1 MKLLLAWERLPVPAQ
16 AGIAFPL
23 CVVILFLF
31 HLGPLNQPVMRA
43 VFYGFFWSVLA
54 TPVVVLASQNEARK
68 RRQGDGS
75 VHGS

>member
-23 CVVILFLF
+23 LVVILFLF
-31 HLGPLNQPVMRA
+31 HLGPLGQPFVRA

-54 TPVVVLASQNEARK
+54 TPVVVVASQNEARK
-68 RRQGDGS
+68 RRRGERSAHSG
-75 VHGS
+75 